1 MDRRVAWDQQFLA
14 LPTALSE
21 LHFLL
26 FGAPPDALAP
36 LLMQQTLNELAHSVA
51 PLAPVY
57 SMQAAE
63 PKALPPEELRRGR
76 FTRGAH
82 AFITQSG
89 KEYGNLMLQRSE
101 IRAAASV
108 FGKVALQRALKASE
122 STATL
127 AAALAID
134 LHHLEGFLTGS
145 SVLPPRIFA
154 AALDLITRES
164 DAADNSLRLFL
175 QGLTKRS

>member
-1 MDRRVAWDQQFLA
+1 MDRRVSRELDFLA

-51 PLAPVY
+51 PLAPVW
-57 SMQAAE
+57 SMQTGEA
-63 PKALPPEELRRGR
+63 KALPREDLVRGK
-76 FTRGAH
+76 FTGGAH

-89 KEYGNLMLQRSE
+89 KEYRGLVLQRSQ
-101 IRAAASV
+101 IKVAASI
-108 FGKVALQRALKASE
+108 FGRVALQRALKTCAD
-122 STATL
+122 TVNL
-127 AAALAID
+127 AAALETD
-134 LHHLEGFLTGS
+134 LRNVEDFLAGS

-154 AALDLITRES
+154 AALDVIARGRAEDEES
-164 DAADNSLRLFL
+164 FRSFL
-175 QGLTKRS
+175 QGLTKPS